1 MSQSPSNTMTIKEAF
16 PLFQTLALA
25 CTLIAS
31 LWLCSPARASDITEF
46 DLRPQP
52 QPLSTRSKLQQF
64 TDRASDLAVSAMG
77 MIGIHY
83 KYGGNNPENGL
94 DCSGLV
100 RYVFKDAWGVNVPRT
115 AAELSRSG
123 EKIDKQDLQPGD
135 LVFYN
140 TLRRSFSHVGIYLG
154 DNKFIHAPSTG
165 GKVRIESMDLSYW
178 KSRFNGARRINDPEP
193 DSDNHQ

>member
-31 LWLCSPARASDITEF
+31 LWLCSPARASDITEYDF
-46 DLRPQP
+46 RPQP

-64 TDRASDLAVSAMG
+64 TDRASELAVSAMG

-154 DNKFIHAPSTG
+154 DNKFIHAPSAG
-165 GKVRIESMDLSYW
+165 GKVRIESMDLAYW